1 MNCWKG
7 RSPTLPKQAE
17 TQTRVTLELCT
28 ENVAGVL
35 AAGAAGA
42 HRIELCSALAEGGVT
57 PSWGLFQ
64 QAKARSRLPIHV
76 LVRPR
81 AGDFCYSDLE
91 LAVMLEDATQFREAG
106 AAGLVFGT
114 LTPDGALDLLAMKR
128 LMAAAD
134 PLPVTFHRAF
144 DVCRE
149 PFKVLEQ
156 LVALGVTRLLTS
168 GQQPDALA
176 GLSRLAALNEQ
187 AAERIVIIAGG
198 GVRVSNAA
206 QIVRETGVSELHFS
220 AQQPAQLSFLPFA
233 FGSPAFTDAAAV
245 EALARRV

>member
-1 MNCWKG
+1 M
-7 RSPTLPKQAE
+7 PKPPK
-17 TQTRVTLELCT
+17 TSRVTLELCT

-35 AAGAAGA
+35 AAGEAGA

-57 PSWGLFQ
+57 PSLGLFKQ
-64 QAKARSRLPIHV
+64 SKARSKLPIHV

-81 AGDFCYSDLE
+81 AGDFCYGGLE
-91 LAVMLEDATQFREAG
+91 LSVMLDDVARFREAG
-106 AAGLVFGT
+106 AAGLVFGA
-114 LTPDGALDLLAMKR
+114 LTSEGSLDLPGMKT

-168 GQQPDALA
+168 GQKPDALA
-176 GLSRLAALNEQ
+176 GAPLLKALNEQ
-187 AAERIVIIAGG
+187 AAERIVIMAGG
-198 GVRVSNAA
+198 GIRASNAA
-206 QIVRETGVSELHFS
+206 QLVRETGVRELHFS
-220 AQQPAQLSFLPFA
+220 VQQPAQLSFIPFS
-233 FGSPAFTDAAAV
+233 FGSPAFTDTAAI
-245 EALARRV
+245 EALARSL